1 MDKNRGSFEWG
12 KTHQETM
19 NGSPIERKSKKRR
32 RKRNRKWRNEKKNE
46 GKEKKKNKRKKKG
59 KWEACGVDLLL
70 LKGLYIE

>member
-1 MDKNRGSFEWG
+1 MRESQKRGDG
-12 KTHQETM
+12 KE
-19 NGSPIERKSKKRR
+19 IESGGMK
-32 RKRNRKWRNEKKNE
+32 KKNE